1 MPSNQNSA
9 RLDMMVQTDAEL
21 TGAAFDLTNAGYAAM
36 PDPDREVEREAIDS
50 DSTSL
55 RDAADRRSDSRPET
69 VVRRYT
75 DAEGKPVA
83 ANEAVTL
90 ARAARDYASATSG
103 DRQTA
108 ENETS
113 EALARRIDALRA
125 DVAASDPNAPEFYG
139 FEQPEDREEPDEE
152 IEASSRTAE
161 DPEKHS
167 AELDP
172 DLEQLMQH
180 PQVRLALEEKVGEVE
195 RARRSY
201 ADGLD
206 AAMQIAQASFVSQF
220 PELAGLAPE
229 KLPEALAQIAQ
240 QDPAKLSRIQAIVAG
255 SEQLRA
261 RQHEEIRRS
270 ADAARRTFQNYARA
284 EDARLETMLKEEASG
299 VRQAVAQEIM
309 ASARASGLEP
319 EELQRLFDSEPLMRN
334 ATFQRMMYDAGKYRL
349 MMKARDAV
357 AAKPMPPVQRPGMTV
372 GRGDRNQHD
381 LRTLS
386 ARLSNTGELTDAVAL
401 YQARRAR
408 GE

>member
-1 MPSNQNSA
+1 
-9 RLDMMVQTDAEL
+9 MMTIESDLSL
-21 TGAAFDLTNAGYAAM
+21 TGAAFDLANAGYSEM
-36 PDPDREVEREAIDS
+36 PDPGRDEERPSIDG
-50 DSTSL
+50 DSASL
-55 RDAADRRSDSRPET
+55 RDAADRRPDSRPET

-75 DAEGKPVA
+75 DAEGKPAA

-103 DRQTA
+103 DRKAA

-125 DVAASDPNAPEFYG
+125 DVAANDPDAPEFYG
-139 FEQPEDREEPDEE
+139 FKQPENDREEPDEE
-152 IEASSRTAE
+152 IEASSRTGK

-172 DLEQLMQH
+172 DLEQFMQH

-206 AAMQIAQASFVSQF
+206 AAMQIAQASFVTQF

-229 KLPEALAQIAQ
+229 RLPEALAQIAR

-261 RQHEEIRRS
+261 RQHEEMRRT
-270 ADAARRTFQNYARA
+270 ADAARRNFQDYARA
-284 EDARLETMLKEEASG
+284 EDTRLETMLKEEARD
-299 VRQAVAQEIM
+299 VRQAVATEIM
-309 ASARASGLEP
+309 ASAKASGIEP

-357 AAKPMPPVQRPGMTV
+357 NAKPMPPVQRPGMAAS
-372 GRGDRNQHD
+372 RGEGDQRD
-381 LRTLS
+381 LRALS
-386 ARLSNTGELTDAVAL
+386 ARLSSTGDLKDAVAL
-401 YQARRAR
+401 YQAKTAARR
-408 GE
+408 